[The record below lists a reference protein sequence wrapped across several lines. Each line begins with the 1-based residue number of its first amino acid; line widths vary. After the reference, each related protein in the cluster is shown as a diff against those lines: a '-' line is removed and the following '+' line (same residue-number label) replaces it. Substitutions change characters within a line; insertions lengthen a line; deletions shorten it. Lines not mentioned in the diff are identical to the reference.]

1 MKKEKIITVV
11 VRIVAAGIAATT
23 FWGCQRKP
31 TPPPVLPDDTA
42 APTAQ
47 ATPTTSPSPQISIA
61 PELLD
66 DGLDAALKD
75 LDAVE

>member
-11 VRIVAAGIAATT
+11 IRIVAAGIAATT

-31 TPPPVLPDDTA
+31 TPPPVLPDDTTEPA
-42 APTAQ
+42 AQ
-47 ATPTTSPSPQISIA
+47 ATPMASPSPQVSIP

-66 DGLDAALKD
+66 DGLDEALKE